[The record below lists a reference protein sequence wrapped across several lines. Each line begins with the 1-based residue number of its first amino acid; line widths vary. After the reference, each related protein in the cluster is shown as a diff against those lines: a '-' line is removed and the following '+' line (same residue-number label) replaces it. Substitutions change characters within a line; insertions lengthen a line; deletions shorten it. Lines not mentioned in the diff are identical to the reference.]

1 MIKRFGRK
9 YKNLVFLDMLS
20 IDRKAVKQTAELTS
34 FQLNTLFLV
43 AINDL
48 ALTVDWTE
56 GLGVKQLW
64 NQLLENKYAN

>member
-9 YKNLVFLDMLS
+9 YKNLVLLDMLS
-20 IDRKAVKQTAELTS
+20 IDRRAVKQTAELTS

>member
-1 MIKRFGRK
+1 
-9 YKNLVFLDMLS
+9 MLS
-20 IDRKAVKQTAELTS
+20 IDRRAVKQTAELTS